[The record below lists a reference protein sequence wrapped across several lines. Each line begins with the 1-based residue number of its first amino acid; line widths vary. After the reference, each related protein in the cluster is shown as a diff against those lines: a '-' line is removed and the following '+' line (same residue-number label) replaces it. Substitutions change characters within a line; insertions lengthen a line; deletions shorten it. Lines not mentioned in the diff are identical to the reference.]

1 MIIART
7 AGLCEAQ
14 LTLFLHVCKDLGV
27 PMAPEKTIG
36 PKTVLSFAG
45 IELDTC
51 KSEARLPQDKISKCL
66 GLLNTFLR
74 AKKFALR
81 ICNL

>member
-1 MIIART
+1 MC
-7 AGLCEAQ
+7 LW
-14 LTLFLHVCKDLGV
+14 LPKNYW
-27 PMAPEKTIG
+27 

-45 IELDTC
+45 IELDIC

-74 AKKFALR
+74 AKKVCLKYLQSLTGLLNFTCSVVRPGRACLR
-81 ICNL
+81 W